1 LTPSSNPQP
10 VSGVELL
17 DLKAQYATIRDE
29 IREAVDRVLE
39 SQYFIMGPEVKTLE
53 KELARYIRAPHALG
67 CASGSDALLL
77 ALMAIDIK
85 PGDLVITSPYT
96 FFATGGAIAR
106 LGAIPVFIDIHPV
119 DYNLR
124 PSLVRSFLEGEHPL
138 CKRFDNYA
146 ERVKAIIPVH
156 LYGQCAD
163 MDPLLELAGEY
174 NLTVIEDAA
183 QAIGACYKHEQ
194 AGTFG
199 DFGCFSFFPS
209 KNLGAYGDGG
219 LITVRDEALADK
231 TSVIRL
237 HGGRPKYYHK
247 LVGVNSRLDAIQAAI
262 VRVKLKYLDDW
273 SEARREKAQT
283 YNRLFTGAGVG
294 IAHHELGC
302 DSKCTAMGAEG
313 CGLLAQTGK
322 IVLPAET
329 TGNPDD
335 GGRHIYHQYVIRTAK
350 RDMLI
355 DALDKANI
363 GHAIYYPVPL
373 HEQECFAY
381 LGYRPE
387 DCPAS
392 HCAAQQTLALPI
404 YPEMSRDQQH
414 YVVDTV
420 VRALKS

>member
-1 LTPSSNPQP
+1 MPSNSTDP
-10 VSGVELL
+10 VELL
-17 DLKAQYATIRDE
+17 DLKAQYNSIRDE
-29 IREAVDRVLE
+29 IRVAVDRVLE
-39 SQYFIMGPEVKTLE
+39 SQHFIMGPEVINLE
-53 KELARYIRAPHALG
+53 KEMARYIRTRHALG

-77 ALMAIDIK
+77 ALMAIDIG

-106 LGAIPVFIDIHPV
+106 LGAEPVFIDINPV

-138 CKRFDNYA
+138 CERFENYT

-163 MDPLLELAGEY
+163 MDPLLELAGQY
-174 NLTVIEDAA
+174 DLKVIEDAA
-183 QAIGACYKHEQ
+183 QAIGASYKHEQ

-209 KNLGAYGDGG
+209 KNLGAYGDAG
-219 LITVRDEALADK
+219 LITVKDDALAEK
-231 TSVIRL
+231 TSIIRL
-237 HGGRPKYYHK
+237 HGGKPKYYHK
-247 LVGVNSRLDAIQAAI
+247 MVGINSRLDAIQAAI

-273 SEARREKAQT
+273 SDARRDKAMK
-283 YNRLFTGAGVG
+283 YNRMFTEEG
-294 IAHHELGC
+294 IGITHDDLGC
-302 DSKCTAMGAEG
+302 DSYCKAMGG
-313 CGLLAQTGK
+313 SKCGFSGKLDK

-335 GGRHIYHQYVIRTAK
+335 GGRHIYHQYVIRTGR
-350 RDMLI
+350 RDHLMA
-355 DALDKANI
+355 ALDKAGI
-363 GHAIYYPVPL
+363 GYAVYYPVPL
-373 HEQECFAY
+373 HEQECFAW
-381 LGYRPE
+381 LGYKPE

-404 YPEMSRDQQH
+404 YPELDHAKQK
-414 YVVDTV
+414 YVVKTIAD
-420 VRALKS
+420 ALKT